1 MKPWLQVLRPHHWV
15 KSGFCVAAL
24 FFAGQST
31 SWPTWLS
38 LLPLLLGFSG
48 MASAGYLVNDV
59 FNQGEDRLHPRKK
72 GRPVA
77 SGRLKSHHVL
87 LVAFF
92 LALVSWLGPFLFY
105 RQGELSRR
113 VPEILLAYL
122 FLTVSYSVFFR
133 RIPFVDVAVLA
144 GGFVMRVASGA
155 FALNL
160 VPTAW
165 LLGCTFTV
173 SLMLGLG
180 KRLGE
185 WRLISK
191 RGYQLGVTR
200 QALKGYSEELL
211 QTLIGTCGLLAGTL
225 YVVYCLNN
233 PDRLFLLASIAPMVV
248 GLMSYLRVA
257 LRSDQVEMPET
268 LFFKSPILVGA
279 IVVWLGLVA
288 LEGVVS

>member
-1 MKPWLQVLRPHHWV
+1 M
-15 KSGFCVAAL
+15 AAL

-31 SWPTWLS
+31 SWPTWLL